1 MAIIPQIPGQG
12 LVQQPA
18 QSFID
23 TSLKGPIFR
32 DGVSERQSSLDP
44 AKSFT
49 NYIGRIHHR
58 YKGMNTSNIETL
70 VNRLLQ
76 APDSTLMNRVREE
89 TSLKDTL
96 KNRVFEAKT
105 PLGQVL
111 QELQNSQES
120 PNRKLLPKEIFKQA
134 EKEAQ
139 ELTEKEV
146 ALAAKKG
153 SRREV
158 SNEISHLLKRQ
169 ATGVTKIGLE
179 FQLNM
184 TSGFFMASPSVASL
198 NNGQFVVIWVNEEP
212 LGQVFNADG
221 TKSGSEFQVNTY
233 TTDDQGSPSVASLNN
248 GQFVVTWTSD
258 GQDGDLGGI
267 YGQVFNT
274 DGTKSGSEFQVNTY
288 TNSFQYKPSIA
299 SLSNSKFIVTWQ
311 SYDQDGNDFGIY
323 GQVFNVDGTKSGSE
337 FQVNTYV
344 TNAQQN
350 PSVTT
355 LSNDKF
361 VVTWDSWDQDGTF
374 SGIYGQIFNT
384 DGTKSGSEFQIN
396 TETFLSQSKPS
407 IASLSNGK
415 FVVTWESDSQ
425 DSDGYGIYGQLFNA
439 DGTKSGSEFQVNTY
453 TTDQQNLS
461 SVASL
466 SNGQFVVTWESNGQD
481 SDGYGIYGKLFNA
494 DGTKSGSE
502 FRVNTNTT
510 NEQQGPSVIGMNNGR
525 FVVAWLN
532 EKAFLD
538 WEIRGQIFE
547 TDIISSSGSVT
558 RQTRSSI
565 EVSGAERQT
574 TSIALTA
581 LGWVAQTTKRVLG
594 Y

>member
-1 MAIIPQIPGQG
+1 
-12 LVQQPA
+12 
-18 QSFID
+18 
-23 TSLKGPIFR
+23 
-32 DGVSERQSSLDP
+32 
-44 AKSFT
+44 
-49 NYIGRIHHR
+49 
-58 YKGMNTSNIETL
+58 
-70 VNRLLQ
+70 
-76 APDSTLMNRVREE
+76 
-89 TSLKDTL
+89 
-96 KNRVFEAKT
+96 
-105 PLGQVL
+105 
-111 QELQNSQES
+111 
-120 PNRKLLPKEIFKQA
+120 
-134 EKEAQ
+134 
-139 ELTEKEV
+139 
-146 ALAAKKG
+146 
-153 SRREV
+153 
-158 SNEISHLLKRQ
+158 
-169 ATGVTKIGLE
+169 
-179 FQLNM
+179 
-184 TSGFFMASPSVASL
+184 
-198 NNGQFVVIWVNEEP
+198 
-212 LGQVFNADG
+212 
-221 TKSGSEFQVNTY
+221 
-233 TTDDQGSPSVASLNN
+233 
-248 GQFVVTWTSD
+248 
-258 GQDGDLGGI
+258 
-267 YGQVFNT
+267 
-274 DGTKSGSEFQVNTY
+274 FQVNTY